1 MLTVF
6 FLLIHYKIKKDAY
19 RARARSLPSA
29 NRVLFLLEG
38 VSRAPGKAVK
48 VKGTRLVV
56 TGEPQQLGCPV
67 LRRDTDDQVNVDV
80 PVLELASVIKLSES
94 LYLYNE
100 FYH

>member
-1 MLTVF
+1 MEVGQAF
-6 FLLIHYKIKKDAY
+6 F
-19 RARARSLPSA
+19 SA

-94 LYLYNE
+94 LYLYDE
-100 FYH
+100 FYHYKKRSSFETHLK